1 MSTPPSFL
9 KSMHEEARKQ
19 SLIRKGFTIWPGG
32 ECPVA
37 QGARVD
43 VVYRN
48 GSERHNLPAGPG
60 AASWGCNGS
69 AWDIIAYRLREPA
82 MHKRPLAGIDKQS
95 LVQKGYTLW
104 SGGRCP
110 LASDTFV
117 DVVYRD
123 GQAIN
128 GLAVGRTPVQGRNAN
143 RWYHYDRESDDDIIA
158 YRLCKPPVETV
169 CLKGDISMFYGAG
182 PEFTRAYRVKAS
194 GDVVYGTEDNT
205 GDFDTENYVDLI
217 GHCVPKD
224 SYDAVQPKIDDYH
237 FSLVN
242 KGVKHDSGKPR
253 FSLLPLKQ
261 IETVVAVLEF
271 GARKYAPGNWQKV
284 ENPRDRYFDAA
295 MRHVFAWRNGEKL
308 DPETQ
313 LPHLAHAVCCLL
325 FLMWGDDQK

>member
-1 MSTPPSFL
+1 M
-9 KSMHEEARKQ
+9 
-19 SLIRKGFTIWPGG
+19 
-32 ECPVA
+32 
-37 QGARVD
+37 
-43 VVYRN
+43 
-48 GSERHNLPAGPG
+48 
-60 AASWGCNGS
+60 
-69 AWDIIAYRLREPA
+69 IIPTMPKRLQDLE
-82 MHKRPLAGIDKQS
+82 KQS

-104 SGGRCP
+104 SGGKCP

-123 GQAIN
+123 GQVVH
-128 GLAVGRTPVQGRNAN
+128 GLAVGRIPVQGRNAN
-143 RWYHYDRESDDDIIA
+143 RWHYYDRDLKDDIIA
-158 YRLCKPPVETV
+158 YRLCKPPVEIMY
-169 CLKGDISMFYGAG
+169 LKGDASMFYGAG
-182 PEFTRAYRVKAS
+182 PEFTRAYKLRVT
-194 GDVVYGTEDNT
+194 GGIVYGTENNT

-217 GHCVPKD
+217 GHRAQKGSFEAFRHVM
-224 SYDAVQPKIDDYH
+224 QPEA
-237 FSLVN
+237 
-242 KGVKHDSGKPR
+242 GVKHDSGKPR